1 MWRVAD
7 YHYDL
12 PPDLIAQRPVARR
25 DASRLLAVGRW
36 ADDAG
41 EDAAADRLRDR
52 RFAELA
58 RLLPDGAVLVVN
70 DARVIPARLRAR
82 KPTGGLVELF
92 LLEPADPDRPD
103 GAWIALARASK
114 SLAAGVELA
123 LLDRAGEVAGRAR
136 VASPRRADGTVL
148 VELDAP
154 PDPPGAPPPTPLAVL
169 DRLGDVPLP
178 PYIEREGGASSDD
191 RERYQT
197 VYAER
202 PGAVAAPTAGLHFTP
217 ELLAALDARGIE
229 RAPLTL
235 HVGLGTFAPV
245 RGDDLREHR
254 MHRER
259 FVIPEQTARLVGSG
273 RPVVAIGTTSVRA
286 LEAAAVGPREVRP
299 GPGATDLFIGPGF
312 RFQVVDH
319 LVTNFHLPGSTLLV
333 LVSAFAGHA
342 RVMSA
347 YRHAVA
353 AGYRFYSYGDAMLLD
368 RDPTP
373 S

>member
-12 PPDLIAQRPVARR
+12 PPDRVAQRPSDRR
-25 DASRLLAVGRW
+25 DASRLLVVPREGPLGDLRFT
-36 ADDAG
+36 DLAG
-41 EDAAADRLRDR
+41 
-52 RFAELA
+52 
-58 RLLPDGAVLVVN
+58 LLPSESVLVVN
-70 DARVIPARLRAR
+70 DTSVIPARLHAR
-82 KPTGGLVELF
+82 KPSGGAVEL
-92 LLEPADPDRPD
+92 LLVEPADPDRPA
-103 GAWIALARASK
+103 GAWVALARSSK
-114 SLAAGVELA
+114 PLRHGAELA
-123 LLDRAGEVAGRAR
+123 LLDRAGNPAAAAR
-136 VASPRRADGTVL
+136 IASPRRDDGTVL
-148 VELDAP
+148 VEI
-154 PDPPGAPPPTPLAVL
+154 DPTAGSPLALL

-178 PYIEREGGASSDD
+178 PYIERADGADPSD

-197 VYAER
+197 VYARE

-217 ELLAALDARGIE
+217 ELLAALAERGIT

-245 RGDDLREHR
+245 RGPDLRDHR

-259 FVIPEQTARLVGSG
+259 YTIPAETARLVSSG
-273 RPVVAIGTTSVRA
+273 RPVVAVGTTSVRA
-286 LEAAAVGPREVRP
+286 LEAAARGPRDVPP
-299 GPGATDLFIGPGF
+299 GPGTTDLFIGPGF

-333 LVSAFAGHA
+333 LVCALAGRD
-342 RVMSA
+342 RVLAA

-353 AGYRFYSYGDAMLLD
+353 AGYRFYSYGDAMMLS
-368 RDPTP
+368 REPHP